1 MTIKTAM
8 ILAAGRGQRM
18 KHLTENTPKPLLKV
32 NGMPLIEHQ
41 IRKLMDAG
49 IIQFVINTA
58 YLGHHIQN
66 HLGNGSN
73 LGCKIQYSD
82 EGVQALETAGGIIKA
97 LPLLGNEPFLVTNA
111 DVWTDYPYQNLISHT
126 LDNTLAHLILVPNP
140 SHNLSGDF
148 GIQNGLINQTG
159 ERYTFSGI
167 GLYHPNLFN
176 GFKEGILPLT
186 TPLNS
191 AIEKQKV
198 SAELYT
204 GMWQDIG
211 TPERLHA
218 VNRLFETP

>member
-41 IRKLMDAG
+41 IRKLMNAG

-82 EGVQALETAGGIIKA
+82 EGAQALETAGGIIKA